1 MYGVVWREQA
11 SGGEREESGPSG
23 AETSSEQ
30 PVARRDKAF
39 DDSRPRRMEA
49 VAVSYR
55 HTKGQESFR
64 AFNKRLYSLS
74 LFLSDVVESKF
85 GE

>member
-1 MYGVVWREQA
+1 MWRERGSGGECGINKQAAECDGVVWREQA
-11 SGGEREESGPSG
+11 SGGEREESGQSG

-55 HTKGQESFR
+55 HTKG
-64 AFNKRLYSLS
+64 
-74 LFLSDVVESKF
+74 
-85 GE
+85 